1 MRKPDSRTVFA
12 LVLALAAGV
21 ATAALQP
28 GNTPETNGIA
38 AAKAVAERV
47 THAVEAHAT
56 TTG

>member
-12 LVLALAAGV
+12 LIFALAAGI

-28 GNTPETNGIA
+28 GDTPRTNGIA

-47 THAVEAHAT
+47 THAVEVHAAT
-56 TTG
+56 S